1 MSLGSGYLWLLLKFN
16 YLIST
21 LISLLIKTDGL
32 SVFSFKRK
40 QLRSRYK
47 LDETVYSS
55 LDFSVLVSAD
65 TVKTSNES
73 SNAKDLLEI

>member
-55 LDFSVLVSAD
+55 WDFSVLVSAD